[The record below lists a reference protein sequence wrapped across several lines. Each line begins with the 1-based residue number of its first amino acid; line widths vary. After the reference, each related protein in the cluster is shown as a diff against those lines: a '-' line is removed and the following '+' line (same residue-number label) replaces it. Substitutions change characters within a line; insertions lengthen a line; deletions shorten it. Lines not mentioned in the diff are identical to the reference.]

1 MSIRVVIKLGGRVA
15 GDAVGVVLER
25 HAAGEEVVVVHGAG
39 PQITAEL
46 HARGISTGFVRG
58 RRYTDSATLA
68 VVRSSLVAVG
78 AECLPQSA
86 PTPSISSVTRSGSR
100 LFACPSSGSS
110 ASQCPRLRRQSST
123 P

>member
-1 MSIRVVIKLGGRVA
+1 MSTRVVIKLGGRVA
-15 GDAVGVVLER
+15 RDAVSVVLER

-46 HARGISTGFVRG
+46 HARGIATEFVRG

-78 AECLPQSA
+78 AELSA
-86 PTPSISSVTRSGSR
+86 AVGPNGRPS
-100 LFACPSSGSS
+100 
-110 ASQCPRLRRQSST
+110 RR
-123 P
+123 